1 MASIE
6 SRNLIHHDSS
16 LSSDNEDLD
25 VDGESAASIME
36 SVREQEQ
43 QFAILTKEI
52 ENERRTV
59 AKQLNHDR
67 LNNMVG
73 CSIFFF
79 LLFGNAVVL
88 ALIGFRML
96 FLQCIV

>member
-1 MASIE
+1 MAAVE
-6 SRNLIHHDSS
+6 RQNLIHHDSS
-16 LSSDNEDLD
+16 LSSDREDMD
-25 VDGESAASIME
+25 IDGESAASIME

-67 LNNMVG
+67 LNDVVG
-73 CSIFFF
+73 ADFLVCLCTIF
-79 LLFGNAVVL
+79 
-88 ALIGFRML
+88 
-96 FLQCIV
+96 

>member
-1 MASIE
+1 MAAVE
-6 SRNLIHHDSS
+6 RQNLIHHDSS
-16 LSSDNEDLD
+16 LSSDREDMEI
-25 VDGESAASIME
+25 DGESAASIME

-67 LNNMVG
+67 LNDMVG
-73 CSIFFF
+73 ADFLACLCTIF
-79 LLFGNAVVL
+79 
-88 ALIGFRML
+88 
-96 FLQCIV
+96 

>member
-1 MASIE
+1 MATIE
-6 SRNLIHHDSS
+6 SRNLIHHDGS
-16 LSSDNEDLD
+16 LSSDSEDMD
-25 VDGESAASIME
+25 IDGESAASIME

-67 LNNMVG
+67 LNDMV
-73 CSIFFF
+73 
-79 LLFGNAVVL
+79 
-88 ALIGFRML
+88 R
-96 FLQCIV
+96 